1 MRSINMP
8 VMVFHAPFELQ
19 ENPTAASALRPVR
32 MLKAFENIGYKVWKV
47 TGTGKERKKSLRALG
62 RAIRGGL
69 KVEFVYSESA
79 TIPNA
84 FTEPRHFPLRPF
96 LDAEFFALMHRHNIP
111 IGVFYRDI
119 YWVFD
124 EYKERVGA
132 AVAAAMSTLYRWDL
146 AIYDRYVDVL
156 FVPSLPMADHIPHK
170 LDPIIV
176 ALPPGADTRA
186 DGVEQSL
193 TGPLKLLYVG
203 GTNPRHYE
211 ISILLEAVSR
221 VSNVSLTICTPKDSW
236 EKDKTMYADLL
247 SDSVCIVHRDADHL
261 DDLYEDADIAMLHVE
276 PKLYWEFAMPVKL
289 FEYIGRG
296 KPIIATEGT
305 MAAEVVENLDIGWSV
320 PHSVQ
325 SLAELLDEMG
335 THREMIARA
344 SQRVLAHSREHTWEA
359 RARQVAAVLQKT
371 ERYS

>member
-1 MRSINMP
+1 MP

-146 AIYDRYVDVL
+146 AVYRHFVTVL
-156 FVPSLPMADHIPHK
+156 FVPSIEMSRYIPGK
-170 LDPIIV
+170 QPLSV
-176 ALPPGADTRA
+176 GALPPGADYQPTSLESRA
-186 DGVEQSL
+186 SDEGLNLV
-193 TGPLKLLYVG
+193 YVG
-203 GTNPRHYE
+203 GVSPGHYD
-211 ISILLEAVSR
+211 ISFLLQAVSR
-221 VSNVSLTICTPKDSW
+221 VPGVSLTLCTPESGW
-236 EKDKTMYADLL
+236 EQDRDYYSQFMSEA
-247 SDSVCIVHRDADHL
+247 VRVVHRDSNNL
-261 DDLYEDADIAMLHVE
+261 DDLYEGADVAALFVRPQE
-276 PKLYWEFAMPVKL
+276 YRTFAAPVKL
-289 FEYIGRG
+289 FEYLGRG
-296 KPIIATEGT
+296 KPIIASAGT
-305 MAAEVVENLDIGWSV
+305 HAANIVKATQTGWVIDYDIDE
-320 PHSVQ
+320 
-325 SLAELLDEMG
+325 LAQLLELLCINKQQLAKP
-335 THREMIARA
+335 T
-344 SQRVLAHSREHTWEA
+344 QRSNEIGPEHTWEA
-359 RARQVAAVLQKT
+359 RARLAAETLVDIGSD
-371 ERYS
+371 R